1 MAVCLI
7 GEGKGCVPHSP
18 DPDNPIAP
26 AKVFQAAKGATSH
39 ITKAMLS
46 NNSGQDCK
54 VEIWITNGGTAATST
69 TPAVPA
75 EEPDDSAT
83 GSCNKFG
90 CIGLLDKDAGCTP
103 IQCLI
108 GEYLEPGQCVWMRS
122 DCEGVALRCNYR
134 KLPLR

>member
-1 MAVCLI
+1 MSVCLI

-18 DPDNPIAP
+18 DPENPIAP
-26 AKVFQAAKGATSH
+26 AKVMQAASGATSH

-46 NNSGQDCK
+46 NNSGKDCK
-54 VEIWITNGGTAATST
+54 VEIWITNAG
-69 TPAVPA
+69 
-75 EEPDDSAT
+75 EEPDDT
-83 GSCNKFG
+83 VESCNKFG
-90 CIGLLDKDAGCTP
+90 CIGLLDKDLDCVP

-122 DCEGVALRCNYR
+122 DCPGVALRCNYR